1 MIRRTIS
8 EIAAMCGGTIANI
21 SAGDPAVAG
30 VTINSRKVTPG
41 QLFIPIKGE
50 NFDGHDFA
58 AAGVEG
64 GAVGTLWQR
73 DKELPEALANVP
85 VVLVDDTTEALQQLA
100 ASYRDALNLRV
111 VGVTGSN
118 GKTSTKDMVA
128 AVLSGAFRVH
138 KTDGNYNNHIGLPLT
153 LLDLS
158 EDADAVVLEMGMS
171 EFGEIDLLTRLAKP
185 DVAIITNIGDAH
197 MQQLGSRAGIAKAKL
212 EIVAGLRPGGLLLI
226 NGDEPLLHEG
236 MKQTTLPEGVEV
248 QTFGLGSDNEWTVE
262 AVTGDAISSK
272 FDVKGQNRLQRIAL
286 PVAGAH
292 NVSNV
297 LAAIAAAKKFGVP
310 DEAIREGIHGLKL
323 TGMRTQP
330 VRAYN
335 GAMMLN
341 DAYNSNPTAV
351 RAAID
356 LLAGLSGYRRKWL
369 VLGDMLELGPDE
381 AEMHGEI
388 GAYATPDKVDA
399 VLTYGPL
406 SQHTAS
412 EAAKQFEGSS
422 SAQGEK
428 QVRAFED
435 KNELAQW
442 LRAQLAPED
451 LVLVKGSRGMRM
463 EEIVHSLQ
471 SV

>member
-8 EIAAMCGGTIANI
+8 EIAALCGGTIHHNN
-21 SAGDPAVAG
+21 AGDPAASG

-41 QLFIPIKGE
+41 QLFVPIKGE

-58 AAGVEG
+58 VSGIEN

-73 DKELPEALANVP
+73 DKELPDALANVP
-85 VVLVDDTTEALQQLA
+85 VILVDDTTEALQQLA
-100 ASYRDALNLRV
+100 ASYRDALDLHV
-111 VGVTGSN
+111 IGVTGSN

-128 AVLSGAFRVH
+128 AVLSGAMRVH

-158 EDADAVVLEMGMS
+158 EDDDAVVLEMGMS

-212 EIVAGLRPGGLLLI
+212 EIVAGLRAGGLLLV

-236 MKQTTLPEGVEV
+236 LAQTVLPEGVEV
-248 QTFGLGSDNEWTVE
+248 QTFGLGCGNQWTAE
-262 AVTGDAISSK
+262 AVTGDAISST
-272 FDVKGQNRLQRIAL
+272 FDVSGQNGLQRIAL

-297 LAAIAAAKKFGVP
+297 LAAIAAAKKLGVQ
-310 DEAIREGIHGLKL
+310 DDVIRAGIHGLKL
-323 TGMRTQP
+323 TGMRIEP
-330 VRAYN
+330 IRAYN

-381 AEMHGEI
+381 AAMHGDI
-388 GAYATPDKVDA
+388 GAYVTPDKVDA

-412 EAAKQFEGSS
+412 EAAKHFEGKI
-422 SAQGEK
+422 AVQGEK
-428 QVRAFED
+428 QVCAFED

-442 LRAQLAPED
+442 LRERIAPED

>member
-8 EIAAMCGGTIANI
+8 EIAAMCGGTIHHNN
-21 SAGDPAVAG
+21 AGDPLVSG
-30 VTINSRKVTPG
+30 VTINSRQVTPG

-58 AAGVEG
+58 VSGIEN
-64 GAVGTLWQR
+64 GAIGTLWQR
-73 DKELPEALANVP
+73 DKELPDALANVP
-85 VVLVDDTTEALQQLA
+85 VVLVDDTTAALQQLA
-100 ASYRDALNLRV
+100 ATYRDGLNLRV

-128 AVLSGAFRVH
+128 AVLSGALRVH

-158 EDADAVVLEMGMS
+158 EDVDAVVLEMGMS

-212 EIVAGLRPGGLLLI
+212 EIVAGLREGGLLLV

-236 MKQTTLPEGVEV
+236 LAQTALPEGVEV
-248 QTFGLGSDNEWTVE
+248 QTFGLGSDNQWTAE
-262 AVTGDAISSK
+262 AVTGDAISST
-272 FDVKGQNRLQRIAL
+272 FDVKGQNGLLRIAL

-297 LAAIAAAKKFGVP
+297 LAAIAAAKKLGVQ
-310 DEAIREGIHGLKL
+310 DDVIREGIHGLKL
-323 TGMRTQP
+323 TGMRIEP
-330 VRAYN
+330 IRAYN
-335 GAMMLN
+335 GAMVLN

-381 AEMHGEI
+381 AAMHGEI
-388 GAYATPDKVDA
+388 GAYVTPDKVDA

-412 EAAKQFEGSS
+412 EAAKHFEGKIA
-422 SAQGEK
+422 AQGEK
-428 QVRAFED
+428 QVCAFED

-442 LRAQLAPED
+442 LRARVAPED

>member
-8 EIAAMCGGTIANI
+8 EIAALCGGTIHNNN
-21 SAGDPAVAG
+21 AGDPAVAG

-58 AAGVEG
+58 VAGVEA

-73 DKELPEALANVP
+73 DKELPGALSNVP
-85 VVLVDDTTEALQQLA
+85 VVLVDDTTAALQQLA

-128 AVLSGAFRVH
+128 AVLSSAFRVH

-158 EDADAVVLEMGMS
+158 EDVDAVVLEMGMS

-212 EIVAGLRPGGLLLI
+212 EIVAGLRSGGLLLI

-236 MKQTTLPEGVEV
+236 LKQTTLPEGVEV
-248 QTFGLGSDNEWTVE
+248 QTFGLGSGNEWTAE
-262 AVTGDAISSK
+262 AVTGNAISSR
-272 FDVKGQNRLQRIAL
+272 FDVKGQNGLQHIAL

-297 LAAIAAAKKFGVP
+297 LGAIAAAKKFGVP
-310 DEAIREGIHGLKL
+310 DEGIRAGIHGLKL
-323 TGMRTQP
+323 TGMRIEP

-356 LLAGLSGYRRKWL
+356 LLEGLSGYRRKWL
-369 VLGDMLELGPDE
+369 ILGDMLELGPDE
-381 AEMHGEI
+381 AAMHGEI
-388 GAYATPDKVDA
+388 GAYVTPDKVDA